1 MAYSTPYDY
10 NEDSIAKLDEK
21 FSEVSNDRFFYCIQ
35 DQQNWTIEKVNNVIS
50 QLRTSHLYTLKELG
64 RLEELDKTY
73 NKHHYTNHRKYVT
86 TAQEVVSRMRCTLSG
101 LKKVVTEFRNKG
113 KNKKDTTLMDDTAL
127 YSGPYMQ
134 NAFGMETYVDTCVQD
149 LQTELNS
156 FLADAE
162 KCVDKAMNMISDER
176 TISQDPELAYALY
189 QNDYTRS
196 VADNH
201 TLITMIESQRPDLEN
216 DFVKALEKAED
227 AKKLIAQLYHHFNRD
242 RFNYNS
248 ACIAIHEG
256 HKVDLTREE
265 SLIWGREKEEQV
277 KRLRLL
283 LDHIQE
289 FIASNLMEG
298 VVGWEGM
305 LKGYFVM
312 RLLYWCGWKGTKNDA
327 MLNYI
332 TKRCEGVISVVKMG
346 AVLSEKR
353 KLALLSKSEDG
364 NRQKAFNEVIDA
376 FVDGLIRKSQPKDN

>member
-10 NEDSIAKLDEK
+10 NEDSILKLDEK
-21 FSEVSNDRFFYCIQ
+21 FSEVANDRFFYCIQ
-35 DQQNWTIEKVNNVIS
+35 DQQKWSIEKVNNVIG
-50 QLRTSHLYTLKELG
+50 QLRTSHQYTLRELD
-64 RLEELDKTY
+64 RLEELDETF

-86 TAQEVVSRMRCTLSG
+86 TAQEVVSKMRCTLSG

-127 YSGPYMQ
+127 YTGPYMQ
-134 NAFGMETYVDTCVQD
+134 NAFGMETYVDSCVQE

-162 KCVDKAMNMISDER
+162 KCVDKAMKMISDE
-176 TISQDPELAYALY
+176 TAISQNPELAYALY
-189 QNDYTRS
+189 QNDYTHS
-196 VADNH
+196 VSDNH
-201 TLITMIESQRPDLEN
+201 TLIKMIDNQRPDLEN
-216 DFVKALEKAED
+216 DFVKALEEAED
-227 AKKLIAQLYHHFNRD
+227 AKKLIAKLFHAFNRD

-248 ACIAIHEG
+248 ACVAIHEG

-265 SLIWGREKEEQV
+265 SLIWGRENEEKV

-283 LDHIQE
+283 LDHIRE
-289 FIASNLMEG
+289 FIEANLMDD
-298 VVGWEGM
+298 VIGWEGM

-312 RLLYWCGWKGTKNDA
+312 RLLFWCGWKGTKNDD

-332 TKRCEGVISVVKMG
+332 TKRCDGVVGVVKMG

-353 KLALLSKSEDG
+353 KLARLLNSENENQQKTF
-364 NRQKAFNEVIDA
+364 NRVIDA
-376 FVDGLIRKSQPKDN
+376 FIDGLIQKGQSTDN